1 MQLTLATRRLGDVII
16 LTCAGRIVLGPE
28 AKYLNEQVM
37 ELVPESPRHVVLQL
51 RDVIF
56 MDSSGMGTLVRL
68 LTVLKAKGI
77 KLSLCSPPQ
86 LVEKALSVTNIL
98 KLFGVYA
105 SEEDAVKAA
114 YSSRPEQNSLAHADS
129 VLCIGDTADIRA
141 YLGAVVRAA
150 GYQPLTCG
158 SLYDATILISAGK
171 PKLIVV
177 GSPAL
182 AGVPNLLSELKASA
196 LPVLTLDE
204 DFAVLEASAAGE
216 KLTARIRELMRSGA
230 AQQASGA

>member
-1 MQLTLATRRLGDVII
+1 MQLTITTRRLGDVII

-51 RDVIF
+51 REIVF

-77 KLSLCSPPQ
+77 RLSLCAPPP
-86 LVEKALSVTNIL
+86 LIEKALSVTNIL
-98 KLFGVYA
+98 KLFGVYG
-105 SEEDAVKAA
+105 SEEEAVKAA
-114 YSSRPEQNSLAHADS
+114 YRSGEQQNSLAHADA

-158 SLYDATILISAGK
+158 SLYDAKILMSAGK
-171 PKLIVV
+171 PKLIVI

-182 AGVPNLLSELKASA
+182 AAAPNLLSELKASA
-196 LPVLTLDE
+196 LPLLTLDE
-204 DFAVLEASAAGE
+204 DFAALEASSAGE
-216 KLTARIRELMRSGA
+216 KLTAKIGELMRS
-230 AQQASGA
+230 